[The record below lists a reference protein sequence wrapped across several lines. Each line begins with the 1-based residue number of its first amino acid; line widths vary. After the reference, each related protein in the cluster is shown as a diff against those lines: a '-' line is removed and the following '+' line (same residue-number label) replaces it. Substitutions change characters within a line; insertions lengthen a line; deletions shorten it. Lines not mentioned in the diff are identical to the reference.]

1 MGRAKSIIILI
12 SFLILASHGGFC
24 LEEDFIQDLHKI
36 DERLEKL
43 HIYFETEM
51 YEQAATLLTELIA
64 QYPDEPRFKY
74 LAAIVDYQRGD
85 YEHAEPVFT
94 EFIEQ
99 YPDVAEPYYLLAEIN
114 LKQDNEEI
122 ARQYLTK
129 YCLLIPE
136 DFAARSKLDAIS
148 TQGAPGAVI
157 MENGRGDGELVER
170 IGFYGA
176 CVHRYQEQSLK
187 LINGSHRSWS
197 SMGIDFAYPLDLR
210 GKQIVLKLKG
220 KLGGERLLMTFR
232 DKGAKDYNPQ
242 LVLTPEKSTSCY
254 WQKIKVVLEGDQP
267 DIDLS
272 QVVHMG
278 LEFGFSTAQ
287 NPANSTLF
295 VKDIVI
301 KDVDN

>member
-1 MGRAKSIIILI
+1 MGRTKSIIILI
-12 SFLILASHGGFC
+12 SLLLLASPGGFC
-24 LEEDFIQDLHKI
+24 IEEDFIQDLYRI

-51 YEQAATLLTELIA
+51 YEQAAVLLNELIA

-74 LAAIVDYQRGD
+74 LAAIVDYQIGN
-85 YEHAEPVFT
+85 YEYAERVFT

-99 YPDVAEPYYLLAEIN
+99 YPDVAEPYYLLAEIS

-122 ARQYLTK
+122 AKQYLTE
-129 YCLLIPE
+129 YCLLVPE

-148 TQGAPGAVI
+148 TQEALASVI
-157 MENGRGDGELVER
+157 MEDGREDSGLVAR

-176 CVHRYQEQSLK
+176 CVHTYQEQSLK
-187 LINGSHRSWS
+187 LINGSHRNWS
-197 SMGIDFAYPLDLR
+197 SMGIDFVYPLDLR
-210 GKQIVLKLKG
+210 GKQIVVKLKG
-220 KLGGERLLMTFR
+220 KLGGEKLLMIFR
-232 DKGAKDYNPQ
+232 DQGAKDYNPQ
-242 LVLTPEKSTSCY
+242 LVLIPEESTSCY
-254 WQKIKVVLEGDQP
+254 WQNIRVVLGGDQP

-278 LEFGFSTAQ
+278 LEFGSSTAQ

-295 VKDIVI
+295 VKDIII
-301 KDVDN
+301 KDAHN